1 MPLPIEALTT
11 SALSAALD
19 AASRRHAAI
28 AANLANA
35 NTEGY
40 VPVRLSFGEEL
51 QEARTLL
58 REQGSLDRASLDALR
73 GTVEPLLDAA
83 GQPGRVQLDLE
94 MTELARNAVQFQAL
108 TQGLSRHLGMLA
120 LAVADGRK

>member
-51 QEARTLL
+51 QEARALL

-94 MTELARNAVQFQAL
+94 MTELARNAVRFQAL

-120 LAVADGRK
+120 LAVADGRR

>member
-35 NTEGY
+35 STEGY

-51 QEARTLL
+51 QEARALL

-120 LAVADGRK
+120 LAVADGRR